1 MRPPAR
7 TQPFSDAELRA
18 MWANG
23 DTVTSIWNRA
33 YRLDRSVTRA
43 RVRAI
48 LFGGVPA

>member
-1 MRPPAR
+1 MRAPAR

-18 MWANG
+18 MLADG
-23 DTVTSIWNRA
+23 DTVISIWSRA
-33 YRLDRSVTRA
+33 YRLDRSMTRA